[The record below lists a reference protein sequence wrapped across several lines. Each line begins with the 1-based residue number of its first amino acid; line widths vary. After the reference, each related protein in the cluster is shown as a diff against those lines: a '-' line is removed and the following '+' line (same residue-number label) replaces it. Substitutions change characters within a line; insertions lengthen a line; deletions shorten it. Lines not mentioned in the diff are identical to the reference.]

1 MDIIQ
6 ITRIVTNGTFSCINL
21 TSKIRYLLDRPKYKK
36 YIKQNSELKNKY
48 KGETCFILGNGP
60 SIKKLDV
67 SLLRDKYT
75 FAVNGFYE
83 SPLYEQLKPSV
94 YCVYDKF
101 EFANRKEEL
110 QRMVIE
116 NDHDMIFLFNRRAI
130 GEIKDDRNCYYVY
143 STLLPTLRNN
153 NYDLT
158 RNANTFIN
166 VLGFCVM
173 CAIYMG
179 FKRIVLLGN
188 DFSRFASR
196 KQHHFYDVDKQI
208 DRKESM
214 FQELQGNAIAI
225 NQHSFLYEYCKNNDI
240 EIVNATQESLMDVY
254 PIVDLNDYL

>member
-6 ITRIVTNGTFSCINL
+6 ITRMVTNGTFSCINL
-21 TSKIRYLLDRPKYKK
+21 TSRIRYLLERPKYKK

-60 SIKKLDV
+60 SIKNLDV
-67 SLLRDKYT
+67 SLLKDKYT

-110 QRMVIE
+110 QRMVIG

-130 GEIKDDRNCYYVY
+130 GKIKDDRNCYYVY
-143 STLLPTLRNN
+143 STLLPTPRNN
-153 NYDLT
+153 SYDLT

-225 NQHSFLYEYCKNNDI
+225 NQHSFLYEYCKNNGI

>member
-6 ITRIVTNGTFSCINL
+6 IVRIMTDWTYTGINL
-21 TSKIRYLLDRPKYKK
+21 TSRIRYIIDLPKYRNI
-36 YIKQNSELKNKY
+36 IKRNGELKDKF

-60 SIKKLDV
+60 SIKNLDISKLNG
-67 SLLRDKYT
+67 KHT

-83 SPLYEQLKPSV
+83 SPLYEQLKPEV

-101 EFANRKEEL
+101 EFAKRKDHL
-110 QRMVIE
+110 QNMVDKNE
-116 NDHDMIFLFNRRAI
+116 RDTIFLFNRRAI
-130 GEIKDDRNCYYVY
+130 GQIRNDRNCYYVY
-143 STLLPTLRNN
+143 SNILPTAHNN
-153 NYDLT
+153 SYDLT
-158 RNANTFIN
+158 KNANTFIN

-179 FKRIVLLGN
+179 FRRIVLLGN
-188 DFSRFASR
+188 DFSRFTSR

-225 NQHSFLYEYCKNNDI
+225 NQHELLYQYCKAHGI

-254 PIVDLNDYL
+254 PIVTLEDYL

>member
-1 MDIIQ
+1 M
-6 ITRIVTNGTFSCINL
+6 
-21 TSKIRYLLDRPKYKK
+21 LDRPKYKK

-60 SIKKLDV
+60 SIKNLDV

-75 FAVNGFYE
+75 FVVNGFYE
-83 SPLYEQLKPSV
+83 SPLYEQLKPSI

-143 STLLPTLRNN
+143 STLLPTPRNN
-153 NYDLT
+153 SYDLT

-196 KQHHFYDVDKQI
+196 KQHHFYDIDMQI
-208 DRKESM
+208 ERKESM
-214 FQELQGNAIAI
+214 FQNCREMRL
-225 NQHSFLYEYCKNNDI
+225 
-240 EIVNATQESLMDVY
+240 
-254 PIVDLNDYL
+254 P